1 MGVFVKHIFANGA
14 SDHSGQNRE
23 FAKAAKE
30 YIDIGWQVQTKNH
43 QEIYMK
49 MLPFDPNGDETLGPC
64 IIPRGAQMYVN
75 IGKVRV
81 DDSVD
86 SRRNEKVYWEML
98 EGEFDP
104 NVTWDTRPS
113 DSAGTILQTEWFG
126 GDPSL
131 SYSGT
136 GIGTADG
143 QWHFVTHD
151 ATMMQKIMKA
161 ENVYLRFRPD
171 PQSISASYFVVNY
184 NASYL
189 DYDLKPEVAATVT
202 DVSTGDGI
210 YDKLYFNVFD
220 VTREQL
226 DCDEEIR
233 WRCAYWTTFQEY
245 KVSKFLL
252 KYSTDDGESWET
264 AYETTNVN
272 SEEDSGDFVLPA
284 NSLPAA
290 NKITISLEVYMSHS
304 LYNAVGHWER
314 NYKTVSS
321 RPKVKILTPI
331 QVYVEGTEPL
341 IMRWQYEGAYTQ
353 ARYTVQ
359 YTLDAPTS
367 TTRTW
372 YTLASTT
379 SSASTYTIPANSLP
393 GGNVWLSVTVQDT
406 QGKTAMDTSSIV
418 VSATPRVTNVRIT
431 PSTSAPRITVGWDC
445 SDQEAAQVR
454 IDNGTTYDSGILFGK
469 DKTHTPDVW
478 LSNGSHTVSVR
489 AQNRLGFWSPWANVT
504 ISTSNSGGA
513 AITLSAVTVGQ
524 SINLSWVTTG
534 NYSQYIV
541 MRDGVKIGTTK
552 AKAYS
557 DYYTAGTHTYRV
569 RGLMTY
575 TYTDSNNASAT
586 LYTAKAQIAAI
597 VDSGVPT
604 WIQLWLGTDPERAVN
619 RSVAQT
625 VAYTHYSGRDW
636 PVAEV
641 SEYRDETY
649 SVTVA
654 LTNAADQK
662 NFEALLGREVCYKRR
677 NQAVIGLLDAYTA
690 RHTRSKNIVEYAC
703 TIRRVDDEEDVI

>member
-1 MGVFVKHIFANGA
+1 MGALNSMSFFE
-14 SDHSGQNRE
+14 SQNTD
-23 FAKAAKE
+23 FAKAAPD
-30 YIDIGWQVQTKNH
+30 YLDTGWYVQTKNK
-43 QEIYMK
+43 QEIYMPIIALAK
-49 MLPFDPNGDETLGPC
+49 EKLISDSIIIRSARLDVNDDNVYTDDDGYASNGRVFFEMIDGTLD
-64 IIPRGAQMYVN
+64 A
-75 IGKVRV
+75 
-81 DDSVD
+81 D
-86 SRRNEKVYWEML
+86 L
-98 EGEFDP
+98 
-104 NVTWDTRPS
+104 TWDTRPS
-113 DSAGTILQTEWFG
+113 DSAGTTLQTLYWH
-126 GDPSL
+126 DQP
-131 SYSGT
+131 YSGT
-136 GIGTADG
+136 SGFYIGAVRWAFTTYDTAIINKIVNG
-143 QWHFVTHD
+143 Q
-151 ATMMQKIMKA
+151 A
-161 ENVYLRFRPD
+161 YLRLRPD
-171 PQSISASYFVVNY
+171 PTYTANNRFRVVNNYSSISFDVKSGAES
-184 NASYL
+184 
-189 DYDLKPEVAATVT
+189 T
-202 DVSTGDGI
+202 DVGT
-210 YDKLYFNVFD
+210 KTMTFNVFD
-220 VTREQL
+220 VTRTQL
-226 DCDEEIR
+226 NCDETVKWPCRYI
-233 WRCAYWTTFQEY
+233 CTGGNA
-245 KVSKFLL
+245 KAASKIVVEC
-252 KYSTDDGESWET
+252 SVDDGEKWIKVREASVST
-264 AYETTNVN
+264 AQQWR
-272 SEEDSGDFVLPA
+272 DSGYLIVPA
-284 NSLPAA
+284 DTIPVSEKTII
-290 NKITISLEVYMSHS
+290 KIS
-304 LYNAVGHWER
+304 LYNASNESRYWQR
-314 NYKTVSS
+314 TYKTVSAK
-321 RPKVKILTPI
+321 PKVKILTPV

-379 SSASTYTIPANSLP
+379 SSAATYTIPANSLP

-406 QGKTAMDTSSIV
+406 QGKTAMDASSIV
-418 VSATPRVTNVRIT
+418 VSATPRVTNIRIT
-431 PSTSAPRITVGWDC
+431 PNTSAPRITVSWDC

-513 AITLSAVTVGQ
+513 AITLNAVTVGQ
-524 SINLSWVTTG
+524 SINLSWATTG

-604 WIQLWLGTDPERAVN
+604 WIQLWLGTDPERTVN